1 MKKISISDT
10 GGAGGH
16 NIRKDIQGKAAL
28 KKWPLNFN
36 WNEEKEP
43 VFVTLRDEH
52 SSKEKSNCKE
62 KQMLPYRK
70 HYGGAAKGQ
79 CGWAK

>member
-1 MKKISISDT
+1 
-10 GGAGGH
+10 
-16 NIRKDIQGKAAL
+16 
-28 KKWPLNFN
+28 LNFN

-79 CGWAK
+79 CG